1 MSMNTECLESNGEC
15 MIAALQDAQEKLD
28 SAGTELVLD
37 FSSVR
42 QIDPGTLR
50 ALEQLA
56 GMADEKA
63 VKLVLRGINVDVYK
77 VLKLVKLAPRF
88 TFLG

>member
-1 MSMNTECLESNGEC
+1 MPMNTECLELDGGC
-15 MIAALQDAQEKLD
+15 MIAALQDAQGKLD

-42 QIDPGTLR
+42 QIDPGALR

-56 GMADEKA
+56 GTADEKA
-63 VKLVLRGINVDVYK
+63 VKLVLRSVNVDVYK
-77 VLKLVKLAPRF
+77 VLKLVRLASRF
-88 TFLG
+88 TYLA

>member
-1 MSMNTECLESNGEC
+1 MPMNTECLKLDGAC

-28 SAGTELVLD
+28 STGTELVLD

-42 QIDPGTLR
+42 QIDPGALK

-63 VKLVLRGINVDVYK
+63 VKLVLRGLNVDVYK
-77 VLKLVKLAPRF
+77 VLKLLTLASRF
-88 TFLG
+88 TYLA